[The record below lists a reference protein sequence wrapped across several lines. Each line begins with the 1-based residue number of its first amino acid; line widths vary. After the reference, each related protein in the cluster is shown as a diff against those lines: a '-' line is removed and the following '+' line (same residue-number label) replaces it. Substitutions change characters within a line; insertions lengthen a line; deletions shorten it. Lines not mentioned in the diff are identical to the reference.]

1 MNKGLSCIIIR
12 TDSNLLIQSMNNW
25 IKSWRL
31 NGWKTANGQDVKNK
45 DLIVELDKWLKRVQ
59 VLPFF
64 GTSNLITD
72 FR

>member
-1 MNKGLSCIIIR
+1 
-12 TDSNLLIQSMNNW
+12 MNNW